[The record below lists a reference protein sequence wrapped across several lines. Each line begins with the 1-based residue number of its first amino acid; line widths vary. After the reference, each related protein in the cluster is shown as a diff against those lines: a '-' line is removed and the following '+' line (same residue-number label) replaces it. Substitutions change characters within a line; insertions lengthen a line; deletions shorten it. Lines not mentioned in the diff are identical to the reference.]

1 MDINLMITSFPKLL
15 DATVVTVKLLSLSL
29 FFGLFIG
36 LLFAILRLSKNK
48 IINKFAYGYSY
59 VFRGTP
65 LLVQIFII
73 YFGLG
78 NIEYFRST
86 FLWVVFKEPYWCAI
100 IAFALNTGA
109 YTSEILRSA
118 FQTIKPGFI
127 EAGKSLGISN
137 KIIFYKIQIPIAI
150 RQSLPAYGNEI
161 ILMMKG
167 TSLASTVTLMD
178 FDLMINSLPKLLGAT
193 VVTLKLL
200 SASLFFGLFIG
211 LLFAVLRLNK
221 NKIINKFAYTYSYVF
236 RGTPLL
242 VQIFIIYFGL
252 GQIEYFRSTFL
263 WVVFKEPYWCA
274 IIAFALNTGAYT
286 SEILR
291 SAFQT
296 IKPGLI
302 EAGKSLGISNKII
315 FYKIQIP
322 IAIRQ
327 SLPAYGNEIILMM
340 KGTSLASTVTL
351 MDLTGVAKYIISTTF
366 KPIEVFIVAGGIY
379 LFMTFII
386 HNVIKFL
393 EKKYSFN

>member
-1 MDINLMITSFPKLL
+1 
-15 DATVVTVKLLSLSL
+15 
-29 FFGLFIG
+29 
-36 LLFAILRLSKNK
+36 
-48 IINKFAYGYSY
+48 
-59 VFRGTP
+59 
-65 LLVQIFII
+65 
-73 YFGLG
+73 
-78 NIEYFRST
+78 
-86 FLWVVFKEPYWCAI
+86 
-100 IAFALNTGA
+100 
-109 YTSEILRSA
+109 
-118 FQTIKPGFI
+118 
-127 EAGKSLGISN
+127 
-137 KIIFYKIQIPIAI
+137 
-150 RQSLPAYGNEI
+150 
-161 ILMMKG
+161 
-167 TSLASTVTLMD
+167 MD
-178 FDLMINSLPKLLGAT
+178 FDLMITSLPKLLGAT

-200 SASLFFGLFIG
+200 SASLFFGLFLG
-211 LLFAVLRLNK
+211 LFFAILRLNK
-221 NKIINKFAYTYSYVF
+221 NIFINRFAYGYSYIF

-252 GQIEYFRSTFL
+252 GQIEYLRSTVL
-263 WVVFKEPYWCA
+263 WVILKEPYWCA

-366 KPIEVFIVAGGIY
+366 KPVEVFIVAGGIY

-386 HNVIKFL
+386 HNVIKYL
-393 EKKYSFN
+393 EKRYSFSQ

>member
-1 MDINLMITSFPKLL
+1 MDLELMINSFPKLL
-15 DATVVTVKLLSLSL
+15 SAAVITLKLLSVSL
-29 FFGLFIG
+29 IIGLFIG
-36 LLFAILRLSKNK
+36 LFFAILRLNKN
-48 IINKFAYGYSY
+48 IFINKFAYGYSY

-78 NIEYFRST
+78 QIEYLRST
-86 FLWVVFKEPYWCAI
+86 VVWVVLKEPYWCAI

-118 FQTIKPGFI
+118 FQTIKPGI
-127 EAGKSLGISN
+127 VEAGKSLGISN
-137 KIIFYKIQIPIAI
+137 KVIFY
-150 RQSLPAYGNEI
+150 R
-161 ILMMKG
+161 
-167 TSLASTVTLMD
+167 
-178 FDLMINSLPKLLGAT
+178 
-193 VVTLKLL
+193 
-200 SASLFFGLFIG
+200 
-211 LLFAVLRLNK
+211 
-221 NKIINKFAYTYSYVF
+221 
-236 RGTPLL
+236 
-242 VQIFIIYFGL
+242 
-252 GQIEYFRSTFL
+252 
-263 WVVFKEPYWCA
+263 
-274 IIAFALNTGAYT
+274 
-286 SEILR
+286 
-291 SAFQT
+291 
-296 IKPGLI
+296 
-302 EAGKSLGISNKII
+302 
-315 FYKIQIP
+315 IQIP